1 MTEAILFRPQARD
14 DLEAHA
20 LWIARES
27 RERALAF
34 LDAVEQT
41 LQQLLVYPEPGT
53 SREWLSPHCRD
64 LRFRLL
70 RSFPHHLIF
79 YRPVES
85 GIEVVRILHSARDI
99 GLLLAGES

>member
-1 MTEAILFRPQARD
+1 MTETILFRPRARD

-20 LWIARES
+20 IWIARKS
-27 RERALAF
+27 GERALAF

-41 LQQLLVYPEPGT
+41 LQQLLVYPEIGT
-53 SREWLSPHCRD
+53 SRDWLSPHCRG
-64 LRFRLL
+64 LRFRPL

-85 GIEVVRILHSARDI
+85 SIEVVRILHTARDI
-99 GLLLAGES
+99 GFLLAEES

>member
-1 MTEAILFRPQARD
+1 MTEAILFRPRARD

-34 LDAVEQT
+34 LNAVEHT
-41 LQQLLVYPEPGT
+41 LQQLLVYPELGT

-70 RSFPHHLIF
+70 TSFPNHLIF

-85 GIEVVRILHSARDI
+85 GIEVVRILHTARDI
-99 GLLLAGES
+99 GLLLAKES